1 MKRASEVAGLKVLG
15 IMEGQENGN
24 AQDFMV
30 DPQTKRVEYLV
41 LKTNHGY
48 GFNALKVSDVMGIGA
63 DYIMTKSVE
72 NAKKMYESKEIL
84 EQIERGF
91 FMLGTTVLSA
101 AGDVVGKVGDFSFD
115 EKEGTIGTL
124 YLDDQTEIEGSR
136 IVAMA
141 GKMVFVGAD
150 GVSLPVTEPEPVE
163 KVEQPRPEDAF
174 EKESF
179 GYLMGKTTKDAIAS
193 EDGSFRIEAGTVLT
207 ADILKQA
214 ARFDDVLLALTLNV

>member
-1 MKRASEVAGLKVLG
+1 MKRASEVLGLKVLG

-30 DPQTKRVEYLV
+30 DPQTKKVEYLV
-41 LKTNHGY
+41 LKTSHGY
-48 GFNALKVSDVMGIGA
+48 GFNALRIADVMGIGA
-63 DYIMTKSVE
+63 DYIMTQSIG

-101 AGDVVGKVGDFSFD
+101 AGDVVGKVEDFSFD
-115 EKEGTIGTL
+115 EKEGTIGAL
-124 YLDDQTEIEGSR
+124 YLDGQAEIEGSR

-141 GKMVFVGAD
+141 GKMVFVEANGMGMPA
-150 GVSLPVTEPEPVE
+150 PRQIE
-163 KVEQPRPEDAF
+163 KKEQPGDMEGTF
-174 EKESF
+174 EKESLS
-179 GYLMGKTTKDAIAS
+179 YLMGKTTKDTIIS

-207 ADILKQA
+207 AGLLKQA
-214 ARFDDVLLALTLNV
+214 ARFDDVLLTLTLNV